1 MQTIKTAVVT
11 VLLLIVLYG
20 AYVAIN
26 TPPVMM
32 PDELVALVEQD
43 GLQIDDGAI
52 DVPEIEVP
60 PFGDSFG
67 GTVSS
72 TQDGVVASLSSEPSD
87 GSSADS
93 GDAVSG
99 LPPLNFGVDSSS
111 ATDLTTT
118 NIDDS
123 DGGPL
128 MTLALPKPAD
138 QGPALQVDPQQ
149 SYPETP
155 MAGLSLSGPGG
166 GSEPSLPAIDTPPS
180 VQASLSD
187 SGSGFQMPS
196 AADAPAEETPAAAD
210 SAASAKSGIDNAIET
225 ADRQVAAGELREAL
239 FTLSLF
245 YGSPDLTEEQT
256 KQLMPRLNAL
266 AGEVVY
272 SQRHLIESAYRVQAG
287 DTLQTIASARRV
299 PVQVLANINGITDPA
314 NLVPGTE
321 IKVFTGP
328 FRAEVNLS
336 KSQLALFLGDLFA
349 GSFNVKTGTSPAP
362 VEGTFAIQAKQKAR
376 AYYGM
381 DGTTFAAGDP
391 RNPYGEFW
399 IDLGDRL
406 SIHGSPSMQPGVSG
420 LGCIQ
425 MNTADARDVF
435 GILSEGSSVTIRR

>member
-11 VLLLIVLYG
+11 ILLLVVLYG

-32 PDELVALVEQD
+32 PDELQALVEQD

-67 GTVSS
+67 GTISA
-72 TQDGVVASLSSEPSD
+72 TQDGVVASLSSVPESD
-87 GSSADS
+87 NTSTNS
-93 GDAVSG
+93 DALSG
-99 LPPLNFGVDSSS
+99 LPPLNFGSDESESQKDDPS
-111 ATDLTTT
+111 AA
-118 NIDDS
+118 
-123 DGGPL
+123 PL
-128 MTLALPKPAD
+128 MTLALPKPTD
-138 QGPALQVDPQQ
+138 EGPAVVADPQQ

-166 GSEPSLPAIDTPPS
+166 TASEEAQPEETPQPAE
-180 VQASLSD
+180 ASLSD

-196 AADAPAEETPAAAD
+196 GPASPPADAPAAETPSSD
-210 SAASAKSGIDNAIET
+210 SAAGIDNAIQT

-245 YGSPDLTEEQT
+245 YGSPDLTAEQT
-256 KQLMPRLNAL
+256 AQLMPRLNAL

-272 SQRHLIESAYRVQAG
+272 SQRHLVESAYRVQPG
-287 DTLQTIASARRV
+287 DTLQAIAAARRV
-299 PVQVLANINGITDPA
+299 PVQVLANINGISDPA
-314 NLVPGTE
+314 SLVPGTE
-321 IKVFTGP
+321 LKVFTGP

-349 GSFNVKTGTSPAP
+349 GSFTVKTGTSPAP
-362 VEGTFAIQAKQKAR
+362 TEGTFAIQAKQKAR

-391 RNPYGEFW
+391 RNPYGDFW

-425 MNTADARDVF
+425 MNTADARDVY

>member
-11 VLLLIVLYG
+11 VLLLVVLYG

-32 PDELVALVEQD
+32 PDELQALVEQD

-67 GTVSS
+67 GTISS
-72 TQDGVVASLSSEPSD
+72 TQNGVVASLSSDSPDSTGEDSSSD
-87 GSSADS
+87 SDPLA
-93 GDAVSG
+93 A
-99 LPPLNFGVDSSS
+99 LPPLNFGSDDS
-111 ATDLTTT
+111 ATTESESR
-118 NIDDS
+118 DDEVS
-123 DGGPL
+123 AAPL
-128 MTLALPKPAD
+128 MTQALPKPAD
-138 QGPALQVDPQQ
+138 SSPAIAADPDQT
-149 SYPETP
+149 YPETP
-155 MAGLSLSGPGG
+155 MAGLSLSGPAGPAG
-166 GSEPSLPAIDTPPS
+166 DEAESVPSAE
-180 VQASLSD
+180 ASLSD

-196 AADAPAEETPAAAD
+196 DPNAAAAEQPAAETPSSD
-210 SAASAKSGIDNAIET
+210 SAAGIDNAIQT

-245 YGSPDLTEEQT
+245 YGSPDLTDEQVQ
-256 KQLMPRLNAL
+256 QLMPRLNAL

-272 SQRHLIESAYRVQAG
+272 SRRHLIESAYRVQPG
-287 DTLQTIASARRV
+287 DTLQSIADARHV

-314 NLVPGTE
+314 SLVPGTE
-321 IKVFTGP
+321 LKVFTGP
-328 FRAEVNLS
+328 FRAEIDLS
-336 KSQLALFLGDLFA
+336 NSKLALFLGDLFA
-349 GSFNVKTGTSPAP
+349 GAFAVKTGTSPSP

-425 MNTADARDVF
+425 MNTADARDVY